1 MKNEKLNKLVKV
13 SLLGVIG
20 FILMFIEIATPFF
33 PTFLK
38 FDISDLPA
46 LIGAFAFGPLAGISI
61 EFLKNLL
68 HGLFIGGTA
77 FIGELANFAV
87 GSVLVAVAGYI
98 YGKSKNKKM
107 AVGSLI
113 MGTVA
118 MSFTASILNYFIFLP
133 LYETVLHFPI
143 NAIVS
148 MGSKINPNIKDLN
161 SLIVWCIMPF
171 NLIKGSIVSGL
182 TILMYKSVSPIL
194 HEEGSRKKE
203 LAKNN

>member
-20 FILMFIEIATPFF
+20 FILMFIEIATPLF

-38 FDISDLPA
+38 IDISDLPA

-77 FIGELANFAV
+77 FIGEFANFAV
-87 GSVLVAVAGYI
+87 GSILVAVAGYV
-98 YGKSKNKKM
+98 YGKNKNRKM
-107 AVGSLI
+107 AMFALV

-118 MSFTASILNYFIFLP
+118 MSVAASILNYFILLP

-143 NAIVS
+143 SAIVG
-148 MGSKINPNIKDLN
+148 MGSKVNPNIKDLN

-171 NLIKGSIVSGL
+171 NLIKGTIVSGL
-182 TILMYKSVSPIL
+182 TILIYKSVSTIL
-194 HEEGSRKKE
+194 HEERSGKTE
-203 LAKNN
+203 LVKNN